1 MSHEPSRRRLLR
13 VGRFAGLAGG
23 LVFVAACAASR
34 PAQYVVRPGDSLF
47 SISRALDTSVGEL
60 VRENG
65 IRDPDRIR
73 VGQVLRVP
81 GRAASSSTMDSAV
94 ADSGATTTAVSTL
107 LWPVTG
113 GLLSSAFGER
123 GAGFHDGIDIAAP
136 TGSPVQAS
144 ERGVVEY
151 SGFRRG
157 YGNVVVVRHAPGL
170 STVYAHN
177 QSNWVR
183 AGQRVRRGEVIAT
196 VGETG
201 RTTGPNLHFEIWV
214 GKRLVDPMRY
224 FSAPPRVESAAAT
237 Y

>member
-1 MSHEPSRRRLLR
+1 MKPETSRRRLLR
-13 VGRFAGLAGG
+13 VGRVAGVAGC
-23 LVFVAACAASR
+23 LLLSVACGANR
-34 PAQYVVRPGDSLF
+34 PVHYVVRPGDTLF
-47 SISRALDTSVGEL
+47 SISRALDTRVDDL
-60 VRENG
+60 VRENR

-81 GRAASSSTMDSAV
+81 DRAPMSSSKGPVV
-94 ADSGATTTAVSTL
+94 AETREAAIEESTL

-113 GLLSSAFGER
+113 GRLSSAFGER
-123 GAGFHDGIDIAAP
+123 GARFHDGIDIAAP

-151 SGFRRG
+151 SGYRRG

-183 AGQRVRRGEVIAT
+183 PGQRVRRGEVIAA

-201 RTTGPNLHFEIWV
+201 KTTGPNLHFEVWV

-224 FSAPPRVESAAAT
+224 FSAPNRVESAAAT